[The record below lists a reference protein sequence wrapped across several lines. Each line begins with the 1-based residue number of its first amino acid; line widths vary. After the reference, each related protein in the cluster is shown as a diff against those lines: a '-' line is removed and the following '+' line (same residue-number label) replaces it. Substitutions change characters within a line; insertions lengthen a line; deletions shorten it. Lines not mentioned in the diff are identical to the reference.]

1 MQIYTNVDQLPV
13 FKNAVL
19 TIGTFDGVHLG
30 HKKILEHLITAAKKV
45 NGTAVLIT
53 FYPHPK
59 KVVKTGKNTVYM
71 LCTQQ
76 EKYALLERYGIKT
89 IVVVPFDDKFAAQT
103 PDEYIQHFLVDKFHP
118 HTIIIGYDHR
128 FGKER
133 AGDYNLLEQK
143 AGSYNFLVKEIPEK
157 LIKDVIISST
167 KIRDALLDGDIETA
181 AGYLGYPYFFS
192 GKVIEGNKLGR
203 TIGYPTANIK
213 INEAGKLIPG
223 NAVYAVDIA
232 LGSRNFKGMMNIG
245 TRPTVGGTKRV
256 IEVNIFDFDEE
267 IYGKPITISLKKW
280 LRSEKTFKGLDELKA
295 QLAKDEA
302 LARKVN

>member
-1 MQIYTNVDQLPV
+1 M
-13 FKNAVL
+13 
-19 TIGTFDGVHLG
+19 
-30 HKKILEHLITAAKKV
+30 
-45 NGTAVLIT
+45 
-53 FYPHPK
+53 
-59 KVVKTGKNTVYM
+59 YM

-181 AGYLGYPYFFS
+181 AGYLGYPYFL
-192 GKVIEGNKLGR
+192 V
-203 TIGYPTANIK
+203 
-213 INEAGKLIPG
+213 
-223 NAVYAVDIA
+223 
-232 LGSRNFKGMMNIG
+232 
-245 TRPTVGGTKRV
+245 
-256 IEVNIFDFDEE
+256 
-267 IYGKPITISLKKW
+267 
-280 LRSEKTFKGLDELKA
+280 EK
-295 QLAKDEA
+295 
-302 LARKVN
+302 

>member
-1 MQIYTNVDQLPV
+1 MQIYTNVDHLPV

-30 HKKILEHLITAAKKV
+30 HKKILEHLITSAKKV

-59 KVVKTGKNTVYM
+59 KVVKIGKNTVYM

-89 IVVVPFDDKFAAQT
+89 IVVVPFDEKFAAQT
-103 PDEYIQHFLVDKFHP
+103 PDEYIRHFLVNKFHP

-128 FGKER
+128 FGKGR
-133 AGDYNLLEQK
+133 TGDYNLLEQK
-143 AGSYNFLVKEIPEK
+143 AESYNFLVKEIPEK
-157 LIKDVIISST
+157 LIKDVVISST
-167 KIRDALLDGDIETA
+167 KIRDALLDGNIETA
-181 AGYLGYPYFFS
+181 TEYLGYHYFFS
-192 GKVIEGNKLGR
+192 GKVIKGNKLGR

-213 INEAGKLIPG
+213 INEAGKLVPG

-232 LGSRNFKGMMNIG
+232 LDSRNFKGMMNIG

-267 IYGKPITISLKKW
+267 IYGKPITIFLKKW
-280 LRSEKTFKGLDELKA
+280 LRSEKKFNGLDELKV

>member
-1 MQIYTNVDQLPV
+1 M
-13 FKNAVL
+13 
-19 TIGTFDGVHLG
+19 
-30 HKKILEHLITAAKKV
+30 
-45 NGTAVLIT
+45 
-53 FYPHPK
+53 
-59 KVVKTGKNTVYM
+59 
-71 LCTQQ
+71 
-76 EKYALLERYGIKT
+76 
-89 IVVVPFDDKFAAQT
+89 
-103 PDEYIQHFLVDKFHP
+103 
-118 HTIIIGYDHR
+118 
-128 FGKER
+128 
-133 AGDYNLLEQK
+133 EQK

-157 LIKDVIISST
+157 LIKDVVISST

-181 AGYLGYPYFFS
+181 TGYLGYPYFFS

-213 INEAGKLIPG
+213 INEASKLIPG

-245 TRPTVGGTKRV
+245 TRPTVGGTKRL

-280 LRSEKTFKGLDELKA
+280 LRSEKTFKGLNELKA

>member
-1 MQIYTNVDQLPV
+1 
-13 FKNAVL
+13 
-19 TIGTFDGVHLG
+19 
-30 HKKILEHLITAAKKV
+30 
-45 NGTAVLIT
+45 
-53 FYPHPK
+53 
-59 KVVKTGKNTVYM
+59 M

-157 LIKDVIISST
+157 LIKDVVISST

-181 AGYLGYPYFFS
+181 TGYLGYPYFFS

-213 INEAGKLIPG
+213 INEASKLIPG

-245 TRPTVGGTKRV
+245 TRPTVGGTKRL

-280 LRSEKTFKGLDELKA
+280 LRSEKTFKGLNELKA

>member
-1 MQIYTNVDQLPV
+1 MQIYTNVDHLPV

-30 HKKILEHLITAAKKV
+30 HKKILEHLITSAKKV
-45 NGTAVLIT
+45 NGSAVLIT

-59 KVVKTGKNTVYM
+59 KVVKIGKNTVYM

-89 IVVVPFDDKFAAQT
+89 IVVVPFDEKFAAQT
-103 PDEYIQHFLVDKFHP
+103 PDEYIRHFLVNKFHP

-128 FGKER
+128 FGKGR
-133 AGDYNLLEQK
+133 TGDYNLLEQK
-143 AGSYNFLVKEIPEK
+143 AESYNFLVKEIPEK
-157 LIKDVIISST
+157 LIKDVVISST
-167 KIRDALLDGDIETA
+167 KIRDALLDGNIETA
-181 AGYLGYPYFFS
+181 TEYLGYHYFFS
-192 GKVIEGNKLGR
+192 GKVIKGNKLGR

-213 INEAGKLIPG
+213 INEAGKLVPG

-232 LGSRNFKGMMNIG
+232 LDSRNFKGMMNIG

-267 IYGKPITISLKKW
+267 IYGKPITIFLKKW
-280 LRSEKTFKGLDELKA
+280 LRSEKKFNGLDELKV